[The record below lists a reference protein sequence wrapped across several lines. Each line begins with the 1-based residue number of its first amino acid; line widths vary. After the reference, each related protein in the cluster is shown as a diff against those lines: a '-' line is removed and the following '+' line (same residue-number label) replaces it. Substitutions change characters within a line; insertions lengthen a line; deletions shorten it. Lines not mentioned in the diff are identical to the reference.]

1 MIVSAVAGLLTGLTL
16 IVAIGA
22 QNAFVLRQGIRR
34 EHLAPVVL
42 ICIAADTLLILLGTA
57 GVGALVSDHPT
68 AVRVV
73 TWLGAA
79 YLVGYGLL
87 ALRRAT
93 RPTGLEAT
101 APASRG
107 SVVATTLAITFLN
120 PHVYLDTVLMLGS
133 IANGHGEQRW
143 AFATGAS
150 IGSVVWFTALG
161 LGARALAGPLGR
173 PGTWRVLDG
182 VIGLTMIGLAVL
194 LLVLPWR
201 AAMPRATATLRSRA
215 STRRTRSS
223 SWPASRAPPPAASNR
238 RCS

>member
-1 MIVSAVAGLLTGLTL
+1 MTLPALAGLLTGLTL

-42 ICIAADTLLILLGTA
+42 ICIAADGLLIALGTA
-57 GVGALVSDHPT
+57 GVGALVSAHPGL
-68 AVRVV
+68 VRAV

-87 ALRRAT
+87 ALRRAAK
-93 RPTGLEAT
+93 PEGLKAT
-101 APASRG
+101 VSASRG

-143 AFATGAS
+143 AFAGGAVL
-150 IGSVVWFTALG
+150 GSTIWFTALG

-182 VIGLTMIGLAVL
+182 VIGVTMIGLAI
-194 LLVLPWR
+194 LLV
-201 AAMPRATATLRSRA
+201 
-215 STRRTRSS
+215 TR
-223 SWPASRAPPPAASNR
+223 
-238 RCS
+238 

>member
-16 IVAIGA
+16 IIAIGA

-42 ICIAADTLLILLGTA
+42 ICIAADTLLIALGTA
-57 GVGALVSDHPT
+57 GVGALVSDHPG

-79 YLVGYGLL
+79 YLVGYGLV
-87 ALRRAT
+87 ALRRAAS
-93 RPTGLEAT
+93 PTGLDA
-101 APASRG
+101 AASAGRG
-107 SVVATTLAITFLN
+107 SVIATTLAITFLK

-143 AFATGAS
+143 AFATGAA
-150 IGSVVWFTALG
+150 IGSTVWFTALG
-161 LGARALAGPLGR
+161 LGARALAAPLGR

-182 VIGLTMIGLAVL
+182 IIGVTMIGLAVL
-194 LLVLPWR
+194 LLVR
-201 AAMPRATATLRSRA
+201 
-215 STRRTRSS
+215 
-223 SWPASRAPPPAASNR
+223 
-238 RCS
+238 

>member
-1 MIVSAVAGLLTGLTL
+1 MLTTALAGLLTGLTL

-34 EHLAPVVL
+34 EHLLPVVA
-42 ICIAADTLLILLGTA
+42 ICIAADATLIALGTG
-57 GVGALVSDHPT
+57 GVGALVSSHPGL
-68 AVRVV
+68 VRVV
-73 TWLGAA
+73 TWVGAA

-133 IANGHGEQRW
+133 IANGFEDERW
-143 AFATGAS
+143 AFAGGAVV
-150 IGSVVWFTALG
+150 GSTVWFTGLA
-161 LGARALAGPLGR
+161 LGARALARPLASPR
-173 PGTWRVLDG
+173 TWRVLEA
-182 VIGLTMIGLAVL
+182 VIGVTMIGLGVL
-194 LLVLPWR
+194 LAL
-201 AAMPRATATLRSRA
+201 
-215 STRRTRSS
+215 
-223 SWPASRAPPPAASNR
+223 
-238 RCS
+238 

>member
-1 MIVSAVAGLLTGLTL
+1 MLTTALAGLLTGLTL

-34 EHLAPVVL
+34 EHLLPVVA
-42 ICIAADTLLILLGTA
+42 ICIAADATLIALGTG
-57 GVGALVSDHPT
+57 GVGALVSSHPGL
-68 AVRVV
+68 VRAV
-73 TWLGAA
+73 TWVGAA

-133 IANGHGEQRW
+133 IANGFEDERW
-143 AFATGAS
+143 AFAGGAVV
-150 IGSVVWFTALG
+150 GSTVWFTGLA
-161 LGARALAGPLGR
+161 LGARALARPLANPR
-173 PGTWRVLDG
+173 TWRVLDA
-182 VIGLTMIGLAVL
+182 VIGVTMIGLGAL
-194 LLVLPWR
+194 LAL
-201 AAMPRATATLRSRA
+201 
-215 STRRTRSS
+215 
-223 SWPASRAPPPAASNR
+223 
-238 RCS
+238 

>member
-1 MIVSAVAGLLTGLTL
+1 MSDAYRHPVIVSAVAGLLTGLTL

-87 ALRRAT
+87 ALRRAAS
-93 RPTGLEAT
+93 PEGFEAT
-101 APASRG
+101 APAGRG
-107 SVVATTLAITFLN
+107 SVIATTLAITFLN

-143 AFATGAS
+143 SFATGAALGS
-150 IGSVVWFTALG
+150 IVWFTGLG

-182 VIGLTMIGLAVL
+182 LIGLTMIGLAVL
-194 LLVLPWR
+194 LV
-201 AAMPRATATLRSRA
+201 SR
-215 STRRTRSS
+215 
-223 SWPASRAPPPAASNR
+223 
-238 RCS
+238 

>member
-1 MIVSAVAGLLTGLTL
+1 MLTTALAGLLTGLTL

-34 EHLAPVVL
+34 EHLLPVVA
-42 ICIAADTLLILLGTA
+42 ICIAADATLIALGTG
-57 GVGALVSDHPT
+57 GVGALVSSHPGL
-68 AVRVV
+68 VRVV
-73 TWLGAA
+73 TWVGAA

-133 IANGHGEQRW
+133 IANGFEDERW
-143 AFATGAS
+143 AFAGGAVV
-150 IGSVVWFTALG
+150 GSTVWFTGLA
-161 LGARALAGPLGR
+161 LGARALARPLASPR
-173 PGTWRVLDG
+173 TWRVLDA
-182 VIGLTMIGLAVL
+182 VIGVTMIGLGVL
-194 LLVLPWR
+194 LAL
-201 AAMPRATATLRSRA
+201 
-215 STRRTRSS
+215 
-223 SWPASRAPPPAASNR
+223 
-238 RCS
+238 

>member
-1 MIVSAVAGLLTGLTL
+1 MLTTALAGLLTGLTL

-34 EHLAPVVL
+34 EHLLPVVA
-42 ICIAADTLLILLGTA
+42 ICIAADATLIALGTS
-57 GVGALVSDHPT
+57 GVGALVSSHPGL
-68 AVRVV
+68 VRVV
-73 TWLGAA
+73 TWVGAA

-133 IANGHGEQRW
+133 IANGFEDERW
-143 AFATGAS
+143 AFAGGAVV
-150 IGSVVWFTALG
+150 GSTVWFTGLA
-161 LGARALAGPLGR
+161 LGARALARPLASPR
-173 PGTWRVLDG
+173 TWRVLDA
-182 VIGLTMIGLAVL
+182 VIGVTMIGLGVL
-194 LLVLPWR
+194 LAL
-201 AAMPRATATLRSRA
+201 
-215 STRRTRSS
+215 
-223 SWPASRAPPPAASNR
+223 
-238 RCS
+238 